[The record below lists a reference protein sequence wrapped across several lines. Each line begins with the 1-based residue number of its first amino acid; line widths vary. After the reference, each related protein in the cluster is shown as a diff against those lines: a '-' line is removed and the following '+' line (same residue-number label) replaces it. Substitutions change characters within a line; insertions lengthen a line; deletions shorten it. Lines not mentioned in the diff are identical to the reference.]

1 MSLGLCNALSS
12 FQASMNTIFRSY
24 LRQFII
30 VLFFDNIL
38 IYSQTYAD
46 HILHLE
52 KAFQVLLDG
61 QFFLKLSK
69 YSFAQKQVEYIGHL
83 VSSRGV
89 EPVATKVHAIIQW
102 PTPQSQRALHG
113 FLGLSGFCRW
123 FIRGYVTITA
133 PLTNLLMKHQ
143 FTWTKQA
150 QLTFTSLKDAIGTTP
165 ILLLPNFNLPFV
177 LETYASG
184 VGMGVVLFQHGHPIA
199 FFSKPFS
206 PKLIHASTYVR
217 KLFAIIAAV
226 KKWHQY
232 LLCHP
237 FMVLMDHQSLKE
249 LMTQVVQTLE
259 QQMYLARL
267 IGYDYTIQYRSS
279 KSNVVVDALSRVSEI
294 PSSTFLSLSVT
305 CFTFLEELK
314 QQLVA
319 NPDFITMH
327 QSISENPTTY
337 TEYIVMQNLILQG
350 VEFGYLR
357 IPTSFQLC

>member
-1 MSLGLCNALSS
+1 M
-12 FQASMNTIFRSY
+12 
-24 LRQFII
+24 
-30 VLFFDNIL
+30 
-38 IYSQTYAD
+38 
-46 HILHLE
+46 
-52 KAFQVLLDG
+52 
-61 QFFLKLSK
+61 
-69 YSFAQKQVEYIGHL
+69 
-83 VSSRGV
+83 
-89 EPVATKVHAIIQW
+89 
-102 PTPQSQRALHG
+102 
-113 FLGLSGFCRW
+113 
-123 FIRGYVTITA
+123 TITA

-249 LMTQVVQTLE
+249 LMTQVV
-259 QQMYLARL
+259 
-267 IGYDYTIQYRSS
+267 
-279 KSNVVVDALSRVSEI
+279 
-294 PSSTFLSLSVT
+294 
-305 CFTFLEELK
+305 
-314 QQLVA
+314 
-319 NPDFITMH
+319 
-327 QSISENPTTY
+327 
-337 TEYIVMQNLILQG
+337 
-350 VEFGYLR
+350 
-357 IPTSFQLC
+357 